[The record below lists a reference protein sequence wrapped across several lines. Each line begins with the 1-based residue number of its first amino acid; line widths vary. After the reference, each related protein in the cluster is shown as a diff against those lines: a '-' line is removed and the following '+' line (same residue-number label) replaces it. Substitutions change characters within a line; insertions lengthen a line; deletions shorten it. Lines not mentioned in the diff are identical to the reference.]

1 MGRMRRRVGVRR
13 SLSALTCVGVLL
25 AAGCQSSDKADG
37 GDASGPFQ
45 SPGQGPDTGI
55 VNANVAHTTD
65 WSFGDYSGCFPGT
78 PVPIELKSMEL
89 LSPTGKVRIALTG
102 VKVDDGRSGVSVMPG
117 ALPTGFGSL
126 RTITQ
131 AEADRMRCDGGDLVA
146 QVAVTVSST
155 VHWEAKGMRLSYQAE
170 GKSYIVDWKV
180 RIVNCAPRG
189 DTSEVCI
196 KGTP

>member
-1 MGRMRRRVGVRR
+1 MGQMRRWMGVRR
-13 SLSALTCVGVLL
+13 SLSGLACLGVLF
-25 AAGCQSSDKADG
+25 AAGCQAPRAADG

-45 SPGQGPDTGI
+45 APGQGPDTG
-55 VNANVAHTTD
+55 VLNANVAHTTD

-89 LSPTGKVRIALTG
+89 LSPTGRVRIASTG
-102 VKVDDGRSGVSVMPG
+102 VKVDDGRSGISVMPG

-146 QVAVTVSST
+146 QVAVTVSSR
-155 VHWEAKGMRLSYQAE
+155 VHWEAKGMRLSYQAG
-170 GKSYIVDWKV
+170 GKDYILDWHV
-180 RIVNCAPRG
+180 RLVNCASRD